1 MEKKHAMTD
10 IEIEKTI
17 QSFKEELGNS
27 HPEFELSK
35 DNMLYREYFD
45 STNHCICRKVLFL
58 KEYKYCYAALFADV
72 FDCEVIKGTCVLESF
87 NKLAHAFDFA
97 NVGKELEE
105 ETGICAK
112 DILSM
117 FRQFRFNRDKN

>member
-1 MEKKHAMTD
+1 MEKKHTMTD

-17 QSFKEELGNS
+17 QSFKEELGDS
-27 HPEFELSK
+27 HHEFELSK
-35 DNMLYREYFD
+35 DNMLYRDCFD
-45 STNHCICRKVLFL
+45 STNMCVYRKVLFL
-58 KEYKYCYAALFADV
+58 KEYKYCYAALYADV
-72 FDCEVIKGTCVLESF
+72 FECEVIKGTCFLESF

-105 ETGICAK
+105 ETGIYAE

-117 FRQFRFNRDKN
+117 FRQFRFNREKN